1 MLSLL
6 LRAVGPEVLLGA
18 MLELAGGVRSL
29 SQDVGGF
36 FAPVAPSPL
45 EVEQDLFIALP
56 MALPSALVKFMY
68 LTGAIVCAAVLLL
81 IVHLARAVLG
91 ICKWRRSTEAW
102 EVTEPVA
109 EQANS
114 EADEGEGQRLST
126 AEEELVRQQ
135 AEHKLAMQAMQEKLA
150 AAECERDAARL
161 ELQNACADA
170 ARKIAEHEEVQ
181 AWSISAAVTIKRL
194 RKEVAALETSLA
206 AERSKRQAWVE
217 AYDERQEELHR
228 RELEIIRREL
238 RCYKEETWAEV
249 AIAELRATFPLSPMA
264 DKQVKKRPPEL
275 TDWLADDGA
284 EGETDEGWCRRGTG
298 STQVFSMDTPR
309 TGEDSEATWS
319 SSEETTSEA

>member
-1 MLSLL
+1 MQISHGCA
-6 LRAVGPEVLLGA
+6 RLGR
-18 MLELAGGVRSL
+18 EG
-29 SQDVGGF
+29 
-36 FAPVAPSPL
+36 
-45 EVEQDLFIALP
+45 
-56 MALPSALVKFMY
+56 
-68 LTGAIVCAAVLLL
+68 
-81 IVHLARAVLG
+81 
-91 ICKWRRSTEAW
+91 
-102 EVTEPVA
+102 VTEPVA

-217 AYDERQEELHR
+217 AYDEREEELHR

-264 DKQVKKRPPEL
+264 DKQDDADQPMKHKVKKRPPEL